1 MNAQAGQSTVQRY
14 FQSMN
19 FALDGLRVFLS
30 DSSSPLYGHELVGK
44 TIEPYL
50 SKLTTT
56 FSCWEH
62 RLALKSKFRI
72 DQAESGF
79 PVFQNLLELEA
90 DRKDADRELAKL
102 RDPALIKKEMIDH
115 IFRRKGF
122 PKEQQSE
129 IAEYHYLSQIQKG
142 EIFNSHILPETIK
155 VSVNPRNGRPFYVLH
170 WGAFDG
176 SATLPIVYMATIED
190 SSQKI
195 SEMLVGRNGK
205 LKPNLNIP
213 LPVGGLLNPE
223 FAVQFDEF
231 TGKNSSYSL
240 KPITIAQNLDEDF
253 EYLHLKQL
261 RRFVLGPFYGAGFT
275 ANSDRVSQILSKVR
289 KPQNAWVL
297 TWTMQEVFSK
307 AERPAKRG
315 LWSSSPARDEFH
327 INTDDLEA
335 TRQGVSHYE
344 KHALVP
350 HEAYQALYADGQASE
365 LFNGFTVHVISGNQV
380 IGV

>member
-1 MNAQAGQSTVQRY
+1 MNAQTGQSTVQRY

-30 DSSSPLYGHELVGK
+30 NSDSPLYGHELVGK

-50 SKLTTT
+50 SKLSTT

-79 PVFQNLLELEA
+79 PIFQNLLELEA
-90 DRKDADRELAKL
+90 DRKDADGELAKL
-102 RDPALIKKEMIDH
+102 RDPDLLKKEMVDH

-122 PKEQQSE
+122 PKDLQAEL
-129 IAEYHYLSQIQKG
+129 AEYNYLDHIRKG

-170 WGAFDG
+170 WGSFDG
-176 SATLPIVYMATIED
+176 TATLPIVYMATIED
-190 SSQKI
+190 SSQQI
-195 SEMLVGRNGK
+195 SDMLIGKNGK
-205 LKPNLNIP
+205 LKSNLNIP

-240 KPITIAQNLDEDF
+240 MPITIAQNLDEDF

-350 HEAYQALYADGQASE
+350 HEAYQALYADGQAAE